1 MRNIDSYDS
10 RYPLEYYEIGTIYS
24 FYCSSI
30 AGKFKKA
37 DSEYIS
43 KYSSKLLELQK
54 KKIQMLFNPLR
65 HRVQNYS
72 QNHFKDFMEL

>member
-43 KYSSKLLELQK
+43 KYSSKLL
-54 KKIQMLFNPLR
+54 MLKVMFIGIHDGIN
-65 HRVQNYS
+65 N
-72 QNHFKDFMEL
+72 FFTKDYIINSW

>member
-1 MRNIDSYDS
+1 MRNIDSYDA

-30 AGKFKKA
+30 TKKKKKA

-54 KKIQMLFNPLR
+54 EENTMFMIQK
-65 HRVQNYS
+65 VI
-72 QNHFKDFMEL
+72 